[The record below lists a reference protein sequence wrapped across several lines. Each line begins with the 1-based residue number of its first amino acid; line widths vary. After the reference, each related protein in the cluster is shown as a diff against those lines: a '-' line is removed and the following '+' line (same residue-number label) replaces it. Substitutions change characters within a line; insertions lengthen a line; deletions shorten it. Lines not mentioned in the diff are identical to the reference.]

1 MIIFKFVKTNLINF
15 LTQNTFL
22 FINFKKMSK
31 FKFSVLFSISIFLK
45 SYSQTNNWQTPFEKG
60 NKNQTAT
67 YQEAIDYYNLLT
79 KNFETIKLMEMGQ
92 TDSGEPLQLI
102 IFNPDKDFDL
112 KKKQNKA
119 ILLINNNIH
128 PGEPDGVDA
137 SMMLLRDLVLGKI
150 NIPKN
155 TIITMI
161 PFYNIGGTLNRN
173 SFSRVNQNGPESYGF
188 RGNNRNFD
196 LNRDFIKS
204 DTKNARSFAEIF
216 HLVNPDVFIDNH
228 VSNGADYQYVL
239 TYIQTQHQ
247 KLGND
252 LGNYLKDEMTPKIR
266 TQLQKKKIE
275 SIPYVT
281 VYGATPEKGFTQMM
295 DLPRYSTGYASLF
308 HTIGY
313 MPETHMLKKY
323 EDRVKVTYEFM
334 LETIAH
340 TDANHLKIKDLRAKN
355 QLQFKPKSLY
365 TLQWKID
372 STKVEKIDFL
382 GFESGYK
389 KSGISGKDRL
399 FYDQKKPFKKQ
410 IPYYHFYKPQ
420 KQVEIPSAYI
430 IPKSWWNVIDLLKLN
445 NVEMIQFE
453 KDTVIE
459 VEKYKIG
466 DYKTATSA
474 YEGHYPHSNT
484 TINKLIGKIEFK
496 KGDYFIPTNQFA
508 IKYLLETLEPE
519 APDSFFNWNFFDA
532 ILQQKEGYS
541 AYVFEDLAVE
551 FLAKNPTLKEKF
563 ETKKAEDKSFA
574 ENGSAQLEWIY
585 KNSDYYEPSHL
596 TYPVYRVLN

>member
-1 MIIFKFVKTNLINF
+1 MV
-15 LTQNTFL
+15 
-22 FINFKKMSK
+22 S
-31 FKFSVLFSISIFLK
+31 LFSAYGQQNKWL
-45 SYSQTNNWQTPFEKG
+45 TPYEKG

-67 YQEAIDYYNLLT
+67 YQEAIDFYIALDNQ
-79 KNFETIKLMEMGQ
+79 FETIKMIEMGQ
-92 TDSGEPLQLI
+92 TDSGEPLHLL

-112 KKKQNKA
+112 NKKQSKA
-119 ILLINNNIH
+119 VLLINNNIH

-137 SMMLLRDLVLGKI
+137 SMMFFRDLVLNTI
-150 NIPKN
+150 TIPKN
-155 TIITMI
+155 TIIAMI
-161 PFYNIGGTLNRN
+161 PFYNIGGTFNRN
-173 SFSRVNQNGPESYGF
+173 SFSRANQNGPEAYGF
-188 RGNNRNFD
+188 RGNARNYD
-196 LNRDFIKS
+196 LNRDFVKS

-216 HLVNPDVFIDNH
+216 HLVKPDVFIDNH
-228 VSNGADYQYVL
+228 VSNGADYQYIF

-247 KLGND
+247 KLGTD
-252 LGNYLKDEMTPKIR
+252 LGNYLKDEMTPAIR
-266 TQLQKKKIE
+266 KQLLKKKIE

-340 TDANHLKIKDLRAKN
+340 TDANYSKIKDLRNKN
-355 QLQFKPKSLY
+355 QFQFKPKSLY

-372 STKVEKIDFL
+372 STKVEQIEFL

-389 KSGISGKDRL
+389 KSDISGKERL
-399 FYDQKKPFKKQ
+399 FYDQKKLFKKQ
-410 IPYYHFYKPQ
+410 IPYYQFYKPQ
-420 KQVEIPSAYI
+420 KKVEIPSAYI

-445 NVEMIQFE
+445 KVEMIQL
-453 KDTVIE
+453 KNDTLIE
-459 VEKYKIG
+459 VEKYKIA
-466 DYKTATSA
+466 DYKTGTTA
-474 YEGHYPHSNT
+474 YEGHYQHSNT
-484 TINKLIGKIEFK
+484 TIQKSIEKIAFK
-496 KGDYFIPTNQFA
+496 KGDYYIPTQQFA
-508 IKYLLETLEPE
+508 VKYLLETLEPE

-551 FLAKNPTLKEKF
+551 ILTKNPPLKEKF
-563 ETKKAEDKSFA
+563 EKKKAEDKSFA
-574 ENGSAQLEWIY
+574 DNGSAQLDWIY
-585 KNSDYYEPSHL
+585 KNSQYYESSHL

>member
-1 MIIFKFVKTNLINF
+1 MKKILLIAM
-15 LTQNTFL
+15 LMVSL
-22 FINFKKMSK
+22 
-31 FKFSVLFSISIFLK
+31 FSVYGQQNKWL
-45 SYSQTNNWQTPFEKG
+45 TPYEKG

-67 YQEAIDYYNLLT
+67 YQEAIDFYIALDNQ
-79 KNFETIKLMEMGQ
+79 FETIKMIEMGQ
-92 TDSGEPLQLI
+92 TDSGEPLHLL
-102 IFNPDKDFDL
+102 IFNPDRDFDL
-112 KKKQNKA
+112 KKKQSKA
-119 ILLINNNIH
+119 VLLINNNIH

-137 SMMLLRDLVLGKI
+137 SMMLFRDLVLNTI
-150 NIPKN
+150 PIPKN
-155 TIITMI
+155 TIIAMI
-161 PFYNIGGTLNRN
+161 PFYNIGGTYNRN
-173 SFSRVNQNGPESYGF
+173 SFSRANQNGPEAYGF
-188 RGNNRNFD
+188 RGNARNYD
-196 LNRDFIKS
+196 LNRDFVKS

-216 HLVNPDVFIDNH
+216 HLVKPDVFIDNH
-228 VSNGADYQYVL
+228 VSNGADYQYVF

-247 KLGND
+247 KLGTD
-252 LGNYLKDEMTPKIR
+252 LGNYLKDEMTPAIR
-266 TQLQKKKIE
+266 TQLLKKKIE

-295 DLPRYSTGYASLF
+295 DFPRYSTGYASLF

-340 TDANHLKIKDLRAKN
+340 TDANYSKIKDLRNKN
-355 QLQFKPKSLY
+355 QFQFKPKSLY

-372 STKVEKIDFL
+372 STKVEQIEFL

-389 KSGISGKDRL
+389 KSDISGKERL
-399 FYDQKKPFKKQ
+399 FYDQKKLFKKQ
-410 IPYYHFYKPQ
+410 IPYYQFYKPQ

-445 NVEMIQFE
+445 KVEMIQL
-453 KDTVIE
+453 KNDTLIE
-459 VEKYKIG
+459 VEKYKIA
-466 DYKTATSA
+466 DYKTGTAA
-474 YEGHYPHSNT
+474 YEGHYQHSNT
-484 TINKLIGKIEFK
+484 TVTKSIEKVLFQ
-496 KGDYFIPTNQFA
+496 KGDFIISTQQFA
-508 IKYLLETLEPE
+508 VKYLLETLEPE

-551 FLAKNPTLKEKF
+551 ILTKNPPLKEKF
-563 ETKKAEDKSFA
+563 EKKKAEDKSFA
-574 ENGSAQLEWIY
+574 DNGSAQLDWIY
-585 KNSDYYEPSHL
+585 KNSQYYESSHL

>member
-155 TIITMI
+155 TILAMI

-252 LGNYLKDEMTPKIR
+252 LGKYLKDEMTPKIR

>member
-155 TIITMI
+155 TILAMI

-551 FLAKNPTLKEKF
+551 ILAKNPTLKEKF

>member
-1 MIIFKFVKTNLINF
+1 MRFIKFIL
-15 LTQNTFL
+15 L
-22 FINFKKMSK
+22 FISFGSFGQNS
-31 FKFSVLFSISIFLK
+31 SQFL
-45 SYSQTNNWQTPFEKG
+45 TPFEKG

-67 YQEAIDYYNLLT
+67 YPEAINFYNSLT
-79 KNFETIKLMEMGQ
+79 KEFKTLKLMEMGL
-92 TDSGEPLQLI
+92 TDSGEPLQLL
-102 IFNPDKDFDL
+102 IFNPEKDFDL
-112 KKKQNKA
+112 KKNQNKA
-119 ILLINNNIH
+119 MLLINNNIH

-137 SMMLLRDLVLGKI
+137 SMMLIRDLATGKI
-150 NIPKN
+150 TVPKN
-155 TIITMI
+155 TIIAVI

-173 SFSRVNQNGPESYGF
+173 SFSRANQNGPESYGF
-188 RGNNRNFD
+188 RGNDRNFD

-266 TQLQKKKIE
+266 TQLVKKKIE

-334 LETIAH
+334 LETINH
-340 TDANHLKIKDLRAKN
+340 TDANYLKIKDLRAKN

-372 STKVEKIDFL
+372 STKVEQIEFL

-389 KSGISGKDRL
+389 KSEISGKDRL

-445 NVEMIQFE
+445 KVEMIQLE
-453 KDTVIE
+453 KDTVLE
-459 VEKYKIG
+459 VEKYKIA

-484 TINKLIGKIEFK
+484 TVNKSIEKIVFK
-496 KGDYFIPTNQFA
+496 KGDYFIPTQQFA
-508 IKYLLETLEPE
+508 VKYLMETLEPE

-551 FLAKNPTLKEKF
+551 ILAKNPTLKEKF
-563 ETKKAEDKSFA
+563 EKKKAEDKSFA
-574 ENGSAQLEWIY
+574 DNGSAQLDWIY
-585 KNSDYYEPSHL
+585 KNSEYYESSHL

>member
-1 MIIFKFVKTNLINF
+1 MKKIPLIAM
-15 LTQNTFL
+15 L
-22 FINFKKMSK
+22 MVS
-31 FKFSVLFSISIFLK
+31 LFSAYGQQNKWL
-45 SYSQTNNWQTPFEKG
+45 TPYEKG

-67 YQEAIDYYNLLT
+67 YQEAIDFYIALDNQ
-79 KNFETIKLMEMGQ
+79 FETIKMIEMGQ
-92 TDSGEPLQLI
+92 TDSGEPLHLL

-112 KKKQNKA
+112 NKKQSKA
-119 ILLINNNIH
+119 VLLINNNIH

-137 SMMLLRDLVLGKI
+137 SMMFFRDLVLNTI
-150 NIPKN
+150 TIPKN
-155 TIITMI
+155 TIIAMI
-161 PFYNIGGTLNRN
+161 PFYNIGGTFNRN
-173 SFSRVNQNGPESYGF
+173 SFSRANQNGPEAYGF
-188 RGNNRNFD
+188 RGNARNYD
-196 LNRDFIKS
+196 LNRDFVKS

-216 HLVNPDVFIDNH
+216 HLVKPDVFIDNH
-228 VSNGADYQYVL
+228 VSNGADYQYIF

-247 KLGND
+247 KLGTD
-252 LGNYLKDEMTPKIR
+252 LGNYLKDEMTPAIR
-266 TQLQKKKIE
+266 KQLLKKKIE

-340 TDANHLKIKDLRAKN
+340 TDANYSKIKDLRNKN
-355 QLQFKPKSLY
+355 QFQFKPKSLY

-372 STKVEKIDFL
+372 STKVEQIEFL

-389 KSGISGKDRL
+389 KSDISGKERL
-399 FYDQKKPFKKQ
+399 FYDQKKLFKKQ
-410 IPYYHFYKPQ
+410 IPYYQFYKPQ
-420 KQVEIPSAYI
+420 KKVEIPSAYI

-445 NVEMIQFE
+445 KVEMIQL
-453 KDTVIE
+453 KNDTLIE
-459 VEKYKIG
+459 VEKYKIA
-466 DYKTATSA
+466 DYKTGTAA
-474 YEGHYPHSNT
+474 YEGHYQHSNT
-484 TINKLIGKIEFK
+484 TIQKSIEKIAFK
-496 KGDYFIPTNQFA
+496 KGDYYIPTQQFA
-508 IKYLLETLEPE
+508 VKYLLETLEPE

-551 FLAKNPTLKEKF
+551 ILTKNPPLKEKF
-563 ETKKAEDKSFA
+563 EKKKAEDKSFA
-574 ENGSAQLEWIY
+574 DNGSAQLDWIY
-585 KNSDYYEPSHL
+585 KNSQYYESSHL

>member
-1 MIIFKFVKTNLINF
+1 MKRI
-15 LTQNTFL
+15 L
-22 FINFKKMSK
+22 FITILITGQL
-31 FKFSVLFSISIFLK
+31 VT
-45 SYSQTNNWQTPFEKG
+45 YAQQNNWYTPYEKG

-67 YQEAIDYYNLLT
+67 YQESLDFYTALD
-79 KNFETIKLMEMGQ
+79 KKFETIKMTEMGE
-92 TDSGEPLQLI
+92 TDSGEPLRLI
-102 IFNPDKDFDL
+102 IFDPDKSFDL
-112 KKKQNKA
+112 TQKQSKA
-119 ILLINNNIH
+119 VLLINNNIH

-137 SMMLLRDLVLGKI
+137 SMMLFRDLVLNKI
-150 NIPKN
+150 TAPKN
-155 TIITMI
+155 TLIAMI

-228 VSNGADYQYVL
+228 VSNGADYQYIL

-247 KLGND
+247 KLGTD
-252 LGNYLKDEMTPKIR
+252 LGNYLKNEMTPKIR
-266 TQLQKKKIE
+266 TQLLKKKIE

-281 VYGATPEKGFTQMM
+281 VYGASPEKGFTQMM

-308 HTIGY
+308 HSIGY

-334 LETIAH
+334 LETIVQ
-340 TDANHLKIKDLRAKN
+340 TDADYLKIKNLRAKN
-355 QLQFKPKSLY
+355 QHQFKPGSFY
-365 TLQWKID
+365 TLVWNID
-372 STKVEKIDFL
+372 STKVERIDFL

-389 KSGISGKDRL
+389 KSDISGKDRL

-420 KQVEIPSAYI
+420 KQVKIPTAYI
-430 IPKSWWNVIDLLKLN
+430 IPKSWWNVVDLLKLN
-445 NVEMIQFE
+445 NVEMIQLK
-453 KDTVIE
+453 KDTLIE
-459 VEKYKIG
+459 VEKYKIA
-466 DYKTATSA
+466 DYKTAGSA

-484 TINKLIGKIEFK
+484 TVQKAMEKVIFQ
-496 KGDYFIPTNQFA
+496 KGDYYIPTQQFA
-508 IKYLLETLEPE
+508 VKYLLETLEPE
-519 APDSFFNWNFFDA
+519 APDSFFNWNFFDG
-532 ILQQKEGYS
+532 ILQQKEGFS

-551 FLAKNPTLKEKF
+551 ILAKDSVLREKF
-563 ETKKAEDKSFA
+563 ERKKAEDKSFSD
-574 ENGSAQLEWIY
+574 NGAAQLDWIY
-585 KNSDYYEPSHL
+585 KNSVYYEPSHL